1 MLDKKV
7 LGSKIKQVRKI
18 KNMRQDDLAT
28 KSNLSR
34 TYICDIENGRY
45 NPSLQSLLKIS
56 GALGVQLN
64 DLVGSESE
72 VTK

>member
-7 LGSKIKQVRKI
+7 LGSKIKQVRKN
-18 KNMRQDDLAT
+18 KNMRQDDLAI

-45 NPSLQSLLKIS
+45 SPSLQSLLKIS
-56 GALGVQLN
+56 DALEVQLN
-64 DLVGSESE
+64 ELVSPESE
-72 VTK
+72 VS

>member
-7 LGSKIKQVRKI
+7 LGLKIKEVRKT
-18 KNMRQDDLAT
+18 KNMRQDDLAI

-45 NPSLQSLLKIS
+45 TPSLDTLLRLASVLEVPVTDLIS
-56 GALGVQLN
+56 GVKS
-64 DLVGSESE
+64 VPE
-72 VTK
+72 